1 MSGDIRDDIVA
12 LLHALVDLLSEVKA
26 AQWALSLDLEPLDAA
41 FSMKVVLLIAG
52 EGHYL
57 VVRAEGDQT
66 NRAVWHVRVL
76 LLILLVSHLLQTAH
90 VALQGK
96 FSRLLS
102 SLK

>member
-1 MSGDIRDDIVA
+1 MPGDIRNDIVA

-26 AQWALSLDLEPLDAA
+26 AQWAFSLDFEPLDAA

-52 EGHYL
+52 EGHDL
-57 VVRAEGDQT
+57 VVRTEGDQT
-66 NRAVWHVRVL
+66 DCAVWHIRVL
-76 LLILLVSHLLQTAH
+76 FRILLVSHLLQAAH

-102 SLK
+102 SLE